1 MDVELLLGIFPQ
13 VLLDGITLG
22 FMYALIALGYTMVYG
37 VLEFINFAHSEIFIF
52 GAFVGV
58 ELLLTFKT
66 AGWLDVLPWVVVLV
80 VVLLAGMAAS
90 GLLAVLVERTAYRPL
105 RHAPRLIPLISAIGV
120 SFFPQDT
127 IRLAESLWRNAFNL
141 VYPSMDALNHRFEL
155 TQTIDVSMKSLVVIV
170 AALLM
175 LWGLHSLVNR
185 TKVGKAIRAVAEDQA
200 AASLMGINVN
210 RMISLTFLIGGAMGG
225 GAGVLFGMQYSLIN
239 PYTGFIPGLKAF
251 TAAVLGGIGNIPGAM
266 LGRLLLGILQA
277 FGASYLSLLTGGAL
291 RAEYRDIRGRGPR
304 RHHRG
309 GARRAPG
316 PRLCR
321 LLRGRRLFLGHLRVA
336 PGQSDLRRKRLPAVA
351 VVVLRLPPGR
361 RRRGRRSRHSPGPAR
376 AEAPR
381 RLPGPRDPRL
391 RRRHPRAR
399 QQSRQAHQPDQ
410 RSQGHHAHRT
420 TAHLLRPAPAG
431 RRDRPELQR
440 DLPALS
446 LRPRAADRRRHR
458 ARQPAAGG
466 LAHRPGLGGDPRGPD
481 GRAGHGRAA
490 RAHEA
495 PGLRLRRLLRGGGR
509 RALLGQADLHQ
520 PGVLHLHGV
529 HRRARHDH
537 PGRHGLHP
545 RRDPRRR
552 RRHHSEPPGPQGLF
566 PLAQRAPQRG
576 HHDPR
581 LQPRQPAHP
590 ARAGQVRA
598 HDLRPHP
605 RAHDDLPA
613 AGHPARAAP
622 HARAPGAGGALR

>member
-58 ELLLTFKT
+58 ELLLTFKA
-66 AGWLDVLPWVVVLV
+66 AGWLDLLPWVVVLV

-120 SFFPQDT
+120 SFFLQDT

-141 VYPSMDALNHRFEL
+141 VYPPMDALNHRFEL

-266 LGRLLLGILQA
+266 LGGLLLGILEA
-277 FGASYLSLLTGGAL
+277 FGASYLSLLTGGAFG
-291 RAEYRDIRGRGPR
+291 AEYKDIL
-304 RHHRG
+304 
-309 GARRAPG
+309 AFSI
-316 PRLCR
+316 LI
-321 LLRGRRLFLGHLRVA
+321 LILIF
-336 PGQSDLRRKRLPAVA
+336 
-351 VVVLRLPPGR
+351 
-361 RRRGRRSRHSPGPAR
+361 
-376 AEAPR
+376 
-381 RLPGPRDPRL
+381 
-391 RRRHPRAR
+391 
-399 QQSRQAHQPDQ
+399 
-410 RSQGHHAHRT
+410 
-420 TAHLLRPAPAG
+420 RPKG
-431 RRDRPELQR
+431 
-440 DLPALS
+440 
-446 LRPRAADRRRHR
+446 
-458 ARQPAAGG
+458 
-466 LAHRPGLGGDPRGPD
+466 
-481 GRAGHGRAA
+481 
-490 RAHEA
+490 
-495 PGLRLRRLLRGGGR
+495 
-509 RALLGQADLHQ
+509 LLGEI
-520 PGVLHLHGV
+520 V
-529 HRRARHDH
+529 RERA
-537 PGRHGLHP
+537 
-545 RRDPRRR
+545 
-552 RRHHSEPPGPQGLF
+552 
-566 PLAQRAPQRG
+566 
-576 HHDPR
+576 
-581 LQPRQPAHP
+581 
-590 ARAGQVRA
+590 
-598 HDLRPHP
+598 
-605 RAHDDLPA
+605 
-613 AGHPARAAP
+613 
-622 HARAPGAGGALR
+622 

>member
-58 ELLLTFKT
+58 ELLLTFK
-66 AGWLDVLPWVVVLV
+66 AVGWLDVLPWVVVLI

-90 GLLAVLVERTAYRPL
+90 GLLAVVVERTAYRPL

-120 SFFPQDT
+120 SFFLQDT

-266 LGRLLLGILQA
+266 LGGLLLGILEA
-277 FGASYLSLLTGGAL
+277 FGASYLSLLTGGAFG
-291 RAEYRDIRGRGPR
+291 AEYKDIL
-304 RHHRG
+304 
-309 GARRAPG
+309 AFSI
-316 PRLCR
+316 LI
-321 LLRGRRLFLGHLRVA
+321 LILIF
-336 PGQSDLRRKRLPAVA
+336 
-351 VVVLRLPPGR
+351 
-361 RRRGRRSRHSPGPAR
+361 
-376 AEAPR
+376 
-381 RLPGPRDPRL
+381 
-391 RRRHPRAR
+391 
-399 QQSRQAHQPDQ
+399 
-410 RSQGHHAHRT
+410 
-420 TAHLLRPAPAG
+420 RPKG
-431 RRDRPELQR
+431 
-440 DLPALS
+440 
-446 LRPRAADRRRHR
+446 
-458 ARQPAAGG
+458 
-466 LAHRPGLGGDPRGPD
+466 
-481 GRAGHGRAA
+481 
-490 RAHEA
+490 
-495 PGLRLRRLLRGGGR
+495 
-509 RALLGQADLHQ
+509 LLGEI
-520 PGVLHLHGV
+520 V
-529 HRRARHDH
+529 RERA
-537 PGRHGLHP
+537 
-545 RRDPRRR
+545 
-552 RRHHSEPPGPQGLF
+552 
-566 PLAQRAPQRG
+566 
-576 HHDPR
+576 
-581 LQPRQPAHP
+581 
-590 ARAGQVRA
+590 
-598 HDLRPHP
+598 
-605 RAHDDLPA
+605 
-613 AGHPARAAP
+613 
-622 HARAPGAGGALR
+622 